1 MKFELLLHQL
11 RDRLNEIKNQNPDII
26 KQANLSITICRS
38 ILSSM
43 NKKISTSSFDNEA
56 DEINFF
62 KSIKVQPLSQL
73 IYYSELRSFEIQY
86 PKASFGEQKEYLEK
100 KIRKTNKF
108 FNYNIE
114 FIQYVRQEK
123 TNLDTSYY
131 TRANY
136 NSFNITDT
144 KSYYRAPEF
153 STSHDILLGKV
164 IGFDLF
170 INYLKNRLYYF
181 QNPKAISLHDMHKKS
196 KLKWLASKTDLVELA
211 YGLQSSG
218 AIDADIIEIIAV
230 LEAYLNIKIGDPYR
244 TILGVR
250 SRKISQTKFM
260 DKMKK
265 ALLRRFEE
273 LDQ

>member
-1 MKFELLLHQL
+1 MKFEILLHQL

-26 KQANLSITICRS
+26 KQSNLSITICRS

-43 NKKISTSSFDNEA
+43 SKKITTSSFLDEV

-62 KSIKVQPLSQL
+62 KNIKTEPLSQL
-73 IYYSELRSFEIQY
+73 IYYSELRSFEVQY
-86 PKASFGEQKEYLEK
+86 PKASFGEQKEYLER
-100 KIRKTNKF
+100 KIRKVNKF

-114 FIQYVRQEK
+114 FVQYVRQEK
-123 TNLDTSYY
+123 INLDTSYY

-170 INYLKNRLYYF
+170 INYLKNRLYNF
-181 QNPKAISLHDMHKKS
+181 QNPKAISLHNMHKKS
-196 KLKWLASKTDLVELA
+196 KLKWLASKTDLIELA
-211 YGLQSSG
+211 YGLKSSG
-218 AIDADIIEIIAV
+218 AIDADIIEIISAF
-230 LEAYLNIKIGDPYR
+230 EECLNIKLGDPYR
-244 TILGVR
+244 TIIGVR

-260 DKMKK
+260 DTMKK
-265 ALLRRFEE
+265 SLIRRFEE